1 MKRLCMALIA
11 ACALL
16 NVAKP
21 AAAHGPRGPHYSVF
35 IGAQPFYPY
44 RPYYSPAYYP
54 PPPRY
59 YYPGPPYAVFPAPPV
74 AAYYPYPSYGFYFG
88 R

>member
-1 MKRLCMALIA
+1 MKRICMALIA
-11 ACALL
+11 ACALTM
-16 NVAKP
+16 VAKP
-21 AAAHGPRGPHYSVF
+21 VAAHGPRYSVF
-35 IGAQPFYPY
+35 IGATPFYPY
-44 RPYYSPAYYP
+44 RPYYSPLYYP

-74 AAYYPYPSYGFYFG
+74 AAYYPYPSTFGFYYG

>member
-1 MKRLCMALIA
+1 MKQICMALIA
-11 ACALL
+11 ACALSM
-16 NVAKP
+16 VAKP
-21 AAAHGPRGPHYSVF
+21 AAAHGPHYSVF

-74 AAYYPYPSYGFYFG
+74 AAYYPYPSYGFYYG